1 MKDVHFNGYSS
12 ERKYYSSDATVS
24 EGDPEWLGSSYRAA
38 QLPLQEK
45 LLHWTDKILA
55 LGELEHRYRSHSD
68 MGYWP
73 GELVYYFIPLFIAI
87 LSIYFFHKKQAE
99 NQKMKTLVDE
109 MRGAGWS
116 AMCVWPYQDKAQSL
130 VQFPYCCICGR

>member
-1 MKDVHFNGYSS
+1 
-12 ERKYYSSDATVS
+12 
-24 EGDPEWLGSSYRAA
+24 
-38 QLPLQEK
+38 
-45 LLHWTDKILA
+45 
-55 LGELEHRYRSHSD
+55 